1 MYDKMSS
8 VLEETFSVVRGFY
21 RGSQACLS
29 TMPFDEYKEKY
40 EIEHDNF
47 IDDKKELEP
56 QGVDP
61 IKGWSFRGV
70 HKAIV
75 CGKIGQAP
83 VQKILRNG
91 KTVTIFTVGTGGMY
105 DQRITGA
112 EHLPRPAQ
120 WHRIAVHN
128 EWLGAYAVQQL
139 EKNSAVFI
147 EGDIETRVYNDS
159 ITGQCTWMVEAR
171 GSDQDFKDPT
181 SASQTSSLLFAR
193 SGSKIPTSNI
203 QNMTIMPFSFFF
215 GVVVVVFPCI
225 YKTTPSRRPFRSVPS
240 SSQITLDETSNLRG
254 MDPLSVL
261 REYAIRGEL
270 DRVVRSGDELQF
282 GSDYA
287 FPCSAVTGYRSKQG
301 GFYTLDGL
309 IFFARHHHLKH
320 TEYLQSAR
328 QHRVPT
334 VTFPDRKPILDYL
347 LGRTASSDAV
357 SLLPPPS
364 SAVEEYRPDE
374 SSLPLDEPPSAAAA
388 ETLAD
393 VPSAAAAT
401 AVDYVAMIRSME
413 RPLKDRES
421 LLECRNRDFHAV
433 LLASTK
439 REEER
444 QRLESQQRKD
454 GLVAKTRLIGSD
466 DHHRPVVSAYGGGG
480 GGDDAA
486 GAAAPKPKMHL
497 KGSKIG
503 EGVPIIMV
511 PSAFQTL
518 ITIYNVKEF
527 LEDGVFVPSDVKVK
541 AVRGPKP
548 DCVTVQKKLSRD
560 RVVAAYEVRDKPS
573 AFKPE
578 DWDRVVAV
586 FVLGK
591 EWQFKDWPFRTH
603 IEIFNKSESHADQ
616 LLANIKDI
624 RTGRLLW
631 RCGIGSKSS
640 CGHGRMLKVLIEF
653 DVCFFFLCFGLLLDL
668 RSSSFA

>member
-603 IEIFNKSESHADQ
+603 IEIFNKIIGFYVRFEDDSVESAKMVKQWNISKHKRHQDRAAALEVWDRLEEFMRSRSHA
-616 LLANIKDI
+616 
-624 RTGRLLW
+624 
-631 RCGIGSKSS
+631 
-640 CGHGRMLKVLIEF
+640 
-653 DVCFFFLCFGLLLDL
+653 
-668 RSSSFA
+668 